1 MYIIIT
7 ILALI
12 ALGWLSWLGRRE
24 LERRRRKRMSDNAY
38 NTALTL
44 WNFARVV
51 KDHLDEISRGR
62 SEVIDFTNISVP
74 TGTGYNVCLELAGYG
89 FRIHAVPEKY
99 DRTGRVSLYVDNALT
114 VRAWDHRG
122 RNASAQDP
130 EYTGDDLPTETNAS
144 QLDSAQPEALIQPDK
159 ESIKARHASRPRV
172 IKAERRQPKPKAES

>member
-1 MYIIIT
+1 GV
-7 ILALI
+7 AER
-12 ALGWLSWLGRRE
+12 AEKRRGM
-24 LERRRRKRMSDNAY
+24 KKMSDNAY
-38 NTALTL
+38 NTALTV
-44 WNFARVV
+44 WNFARLI
-51 KDHLDEISRGR
+51 KDQIDNVSRGR
-62 SEVIDFTNISVP
+62 AEVIDFTNISVP

-114 VRAWDHRG
+114 VRAWDHCG
-122 RNASAQDP
+122 RNASAEDP

-159 ESIKARHASRPRV
+159 EPIKARHASRPRV